1 MRYKMNSLI
10 VGLLLIGAV
19 ETQAVEYKTTYK
31 GSDHA
36 IQQTEHKVANSATT
50 APSAGFQ
57 STSAMPVAS
66 MGASTLNADGTVNA
80 EAYGIGQEE
89 TPAKAPSGPN
99 KAKQGQGWAI
109 EGEPL
114 GDALLPLLLMSL
126 AFGMFVYFRR
136 KQTLNS

>member
-19 ETQAVEYKTTYK
+19 ETQAVEYRTTYK

-50 APSAGFQ
+50 APSASFQ

-66 MGASTLNADGTVNA
+66 MGASTLKADGTVNA

-89 TPAKAPSGPN
+89 TPAKTPSGPN
-99 KAKQGQGWAI
+99 KAKQGWAI

-114 GDALLPLLLMSL
+114 GDALLPLLFMSL

-136 KQTLNS
+136 KRSAA

>member
-19 ETQAVEYKTTYK
+19 ETQAVEYKNTYK

-50 APSAGFQ
+50 TPSASFQ

-99 KAKQGQGWAI
+99 KAKQGWAI

-114 GDALLPLLLMSL
+114 GDVVLPLLFMSF

-136 KQTLNS
+136 KRSAA

>member
-89 TPAKAPSGPN
+89 TPAKAPSGPR
-99 KAKQGQGWAI
+99 KVGGGQTI
-109 EGEPL
+109 EGPV
-114 GDALLPLLLMSL
+114 GDAVLPLLFMSL
-126 AFGMFVYFRR
+126 AFGLFVYFRR
-136 KQTLNS
+136 KRSAV

>member
-19 ETQAVEYKTTYK
+19 ETQAVEYRTTYK
-31 GSDHA
+31 GSDRA
-36 IQQTEHKVANSATT
+36 IQQTEYQVAASATT
-50 APSAGFQ
+50 TPSAGFQ

-66 MGASTLNADGTVNA
+66 MGASTLNADGTVKA

-89 TPAKAPSGPN
+89 TPAKAPSGPR
-99 KAKQGQGWAI
+99 KVGGGQTL
-109 EGEPL
+109 EGTPL
-114 GDALLPLLLMSL
+114 GDTLLPLLLMSL

-136 KQTLNS
+136 KQTLKS

>member
-19 ETQAVEYKTTYK
+19 ETQAVEYRTTYK

-36 IQQTEHKVANSATT
+36 IQQTEYQVAASATT
-50 APSAGFQ
+50 ASSASFQ

-89 TPAKAPSGPN
+89 TPAKAPNGPR
-99 KAKQGQGWAI
+99 KVGGGQTIDGN
-109 EGEPL
+109 PL

-136 KQTLNS
+136 KQTLKS

>member
-31 GSDHA
+31 GSDRA
-36 IQQTEHKVANSATT
+36 IQQTEYQVAASATT
-50 APSAGFQ
+50 TPSAGFQ

-80 EAYGIGQEE
+80 EAYGVGQEE
-89 TPAKAPSGPN
+89 TPAKAPNGPR
-99 KAKQGQGWAI
+99 KVGGHAQ
-109 EGEPL
+109 EGTPI
-114 GDALLPLLLMSL
+114 GDAVLPMLFMSL
-126 AFGMFVYFRR
+126 AFGLFVYFRR
-136 KQTLNS
+136 KQTLKS

>member
-1 MRYKMNSLI
+1 MNSLI

-19 ETQAVEYKTTYK
+19 ETQAVEYRTTYK

-114 GDALLPLLLMSL
+114 GDAVLPLLFMSL
-126 AFGMFVYFRR
+126 AFGMFIYFRR
-136 KQTLNS
+136 KQTLKS

>member
-36 IQQTEHKVANSATT
+36 IQQTEYKVANSATT
-50 APSAGFQ
+50 TPSASFQ

-99 KAKQGQGWAI
+99 KAKQGWAI

-114 GDALLPLLLMSL
+114 GDVVLPLLFMSF

-136 KQTLNS
+136 KRSAA

>member
-36 IQQTEHKVANSATT
+36 IQQTEYKVANSATT
-50 APSAGFQ
+50 TPSASFQ

-89 TPAKAPSGPN
+89 TPAKAPSGPR
-99 KAKQGQGWAI
+99 KVGGGQTL
-109 EGEPL
+109 EGPV
-114 GDALLPLLLMSL
+114 GDVVLPLLFMSF

-136 KQTLNS
+136 KRSAA

>member
-1 MRYKMNSLI
+1 
-10 VGLLLIGAV
+10 
-19 ETQAVEYKTTYK
+19 
-31 GSDHA
+31 
-36 IQQTEHKVANSATT
+36 
-50 APSAGFQ
+50 
-57 STSAMPVAS
+57 

-99 KAKQGQGWAI
+99 KAKQWAI

-114 GDALLPLLLMSL
+114 GDAVLPLLLMSL

-136 KQTLNS
+136 KRSAV

>member
-1 MRYKMNSLI
+1 MNSLI

-136 KQTLNS
+136 KRSEA

>member
-1 MRYKMNSLI
+1 MNSLI

-114 GDALLPLLLMSL
+114 GDAVLPLLFMSL
-126 AFGMFVYFRR
+126 AFCGYLYLRR
-136 KQTLNS
+136 KRSAA

>member
-1 MRYKMNSLI
+1 MNSLI

-50 APSAGFQ
+50 TPSAGFQ

-89 TPAKAPSGPN
+89 TPAKAPSGPR
-99 KAKQGQGWAI
+99 KGGGGQTL
-109 EGEPL
+109 EGPV
-114 GDALLPLLLMSL
+114 GDAVLPLLLMSL

-136 KQTLNS
+136 KRSAA

>member
-1 MRYKMNSLI
+1 MNSLI

-19 ETQAVEYKTTYK
+19 ETQAVEYNNTYK

-36 IQQTEHKVANSATT
+36 IQQTEYKVANSATT

-80 EAYGIGQEE
+80 ESYGIGQEE
-89 TPAKAPSGPN
+89 TPAKAPSGPR
-99 KAKQGQGWAI
+99 KVGGGQTIG
-109 EGEPL
+109 GSPL
-114 GDALLPLLLMSL
+114 GDALLPLILMSL
-126 AFGMFVYFRR
+126 AFGLFVYFRR
-136 KQTLNS
+136 KRSAA

>member
-19 ETQAVEYKTTYK
+19 ETQAVEYRTTYK

-36 IQQTEHKVANSATT
+36 IQQTEYQVAASATT
-50 APSAGFQ
+50 TPSAGFQ

-66 MGASTLNADGTVNA
+66 MGASTLNADGTVKA

-89 TPAKAPSGPN
+89 TPAKAPNGPR
-99 KAKQGQGWAI
+99 KVGGQTI
-109 EGEPL
+109 EGTPL
-114 GDALLPLLLMSL
+114 GDTLLPLLLMSL

-136 KQTLNS
+136 KQTLKS

>member
-36 IQQTEHKVANSATT
+36 IQQTEYQVAASATT
-50 APSAGFQ
+50 ASSASFQ

-89 TPAKAPSGPN
+89 TPAKAPNGPR
-99 KAKQGQGWAI
+99 KVGGHAQ
-109 EGEPL
+109 EGTPI
-114 GDALLPLLLMSL
+114 GDAVLPMLFMSL
-126 AFGMFVYFRR
+126 AFGLFVYFRR
-136 KQTLNS
+136 KRSEA

>member
-19 ETQAVEYKTTYK
+19 ETQAVEYKNTYK

-50 APSAGFQ
+50 APSASFQ

-89 TPAKAPSGPN
+89 TPAKAPSGPR
-99 KAKQGQGWAI
+99 KVGGGQTI
-109 EGEPL
+109 EGPV
-114 GDALLPLLLMSL
+114 GDAVLPLLLMAML
-126 AFGMFVYFRR
+126 FAGVVYTRR
-136 KQTLNS
+136 KRC

>member
-1 MRYKMNSLI
+1 MNSLI

-19 ETQAVEYKTTYK
+19 ETQAVEYKNTYK

-50 APSAGFQ
+50 APSASFQ

-89 TPAKAPSGPN
+89 TPAKAPSGPR
-99 KAKQGQGWAI
+99 KVGGGQTI
-109 EGEPL
+109 EGPV
-114 GDALLPLLLMSL
+114 GDAVLPLLLMAML
-126 AFGMFVYFRR
+126 FAGVVYTRR
-136 KQTLNS
+136 KRC

>member
-31 GSDHA
+31 GSDRA
-36 IQQTEHKVANSATT
+36 IQQTEYQVAASATT
-50 APSAGFQ
+50 TPSAGFQ

-66 MGASTLNADGTVNA
+66 MGASTLNADGTVKA

-99 KAKQGQGWAI
+99 KSKQWAI

-136 KQTLNS
+136 KRSAA